1 MAGRV
6 PNDNGPVEIR
16 YPAVVTHLADK
27 DGATAELTI
36 VAELHNA
43 SDKPIEGKFKAEI
56 AGLTL
61 RLEHAESLAAGETK
75 SVKLVPQDFT
85 QLAVKNAKLWW
96 PAQMG
101 SPNLYDL
108 HTSFSIAN
116 AISDSQR
123 TRVGIREITS
133 EMTDKGERLFRVN
146 GKPILIRGA
155 GWAPDMMLRRNS
167 ERILA
172 QSGHP

>member
-1 MAGRV
+1 
-6 PNDNGPVEIR
+6 
-16 YPAVVTHLADK
+16 
-27 DGATAELTI
+27 